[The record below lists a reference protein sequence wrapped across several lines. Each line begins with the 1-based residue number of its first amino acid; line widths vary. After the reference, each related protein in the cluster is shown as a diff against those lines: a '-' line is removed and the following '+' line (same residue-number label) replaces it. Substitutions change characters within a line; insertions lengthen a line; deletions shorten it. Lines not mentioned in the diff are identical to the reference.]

1 MTAPEDDSPPPPETP
16 TASPVAVTA
25 PKRKRRR
32 WLVAVG
38 VLLALLLAAFAVLFT
53 HAPLPLGA
61 PRGFDLNHVRVIARS
76 GSGPLPTAVGRWVVA
91 RSEAPRVFVG
101 ASWDV
106 VTRTTFVFPA
116 FQIAWADRYIIVD
129 APHERS
135 THDEAFGGGAF
146 DQTAYDGVA
155 RALRG
160 AEQILFTHEHLDHV
174 RGVSQ
179 SPDFADL
186 APRVRLT
193 RAQAEAMPADAGFT
207 AAQLAALTSQPL
219 TEPTR
224 VAPGVVLIPA
234 AGHTPGSLYV
244 FVALA
249 NGQEVL
255 LVGDTVW
262 SHHNLNRAVGRPLAV
277 SLGLGEDREATLAQ
291 ARALITLRDA
301 QPTLAIVPA
310 HDDLTVQS
318 YVDAGFLHDGF
329 LPTQPAPAAVPVPAP
344 PAVPPTP
351 APPGEPAAL

>member
-344 PAVPPTP
+344 PAVPSTP

>member
-1 MTAPEDDSPPPPETP
+1 
-16 TASPVAVTA
+16 VV
-25 PKRKRRR
+25 
-32 WLVAVG
+32 
-38 VLLALLLAAFAVLFT
+38 LALLLAAFAVLFT

-61 PRGFDLNHVRVIARS
+61 PRGFDLNHVRVIARG

-91 RSEAPRVFVG
+91 RAEAPRVFVG

-146 DQTAYDGVA
+146 DQAAYDGVA

-179 SPDFADL
+179 SPDFAAL

-249 NGQEVL
+249 NGQDVL
-255 LVGDTVW
+255 LVGDAVW

-291 ARALITLRDA
+291 ARALITCVTR
-301 QPTLAIVPA
+301 
-310 HDDLTVQS
+310 S
-318 YVDAGFLHDGF
+318 
-329 LPTQPAPAAVPVPAP
+329 P
-344 PAVPPTP
+344 PWPSCPRTTT
-351 APPGEPAAL
+351 